1 MNKFLLL
8 FSLLFLIPNYLFAHC
23 EVPCGIY
30 DDELR
35 FKELYEN
42 TATIEK
48 STKIIIEIS
57 KDKTLDY
64 NQLVRWINTKEI
76 HAVKNQDIVSQYF
89 LHQRIKPADSHSPEY
104 KDYIRSLELLHHISV
119 YSMKTKQSTDL
130 KNIEL
135 LKDSIHDFQH
145 HYLKE
150 DK

>member
-1 MNKFLLL
+1 MNKLVLI
-8 FSLLFLIPNYLFAHC
+8 FSLLILIPNYLFAHC

-57 KDKTLDY
+57 KEKSPDY

-76 HAVKNQDIVSQYF
+76 HAEKNQYIVSQYF
-89 LHQRIKPADSHSPEY
+89 LHQRIKPASSNSPEY
-104 KDYIRSLELLHHISV
+104 KDYIRALELLHHISV

-135 LKDSIHDFQH
+135 LKDAIHDFQH

>member
-1 MNKFLLL
+1 MNKLVLIL
-8 FSLLFLIPNYLFAHC
+8 SLLVIIPNYLFAHC

-48 STKIIIEIS
+48 ATKIIIEIS
-57 KDKTLDY
+57 KDKSPDY
-64 NQLVRWINTKEI
+64 NQLVRWVNTKEI
-76 HAVKNQDIVSQYF
+76 HAEKNQSIVSQYF
-89 LHQRIKPADSHSPEY
+89 LHQRIKPAHSNSPEY
-104 KDYIRSLELLHHISV
+104 QDYIRSLELLHQISV